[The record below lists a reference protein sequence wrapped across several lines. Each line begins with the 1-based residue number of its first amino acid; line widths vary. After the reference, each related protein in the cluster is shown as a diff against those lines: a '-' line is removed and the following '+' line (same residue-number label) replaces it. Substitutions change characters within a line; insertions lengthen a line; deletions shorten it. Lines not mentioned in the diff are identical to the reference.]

1 MRKLFTIVFALIL
14 AMGLTTS
21 AFAEDPSKTVTG
33 LENGE
38 QSVDIEVTGTYV
50 GDQSTLEVYSVDVK
64 WGEMSFTYNQGES
77 SVWDPKTHIYDTSAT
92 KGWNARG
99 NTVTVTNHSSK
110 AVDVEFLFEKNS
122 NIDSATSTFN
132 GSFDVT
138 TTNLPTAVGTDVDN
152 APQVVATLNFDEGT
166 LAPEYASGVKLG
178 TVTVKLSPVTVAP

>member
-1 MRKLFTIVFALIL
+1 MRKLFTIVLALIL

-21 AFAEDPSKTVTG
+21 AFAEDTSKTITA

-38 QSVDIEVTGTYV
+38 QSVDIDVTGKYI
-50 GDQSTLEVYSVDVK
+50 GDQSMLEVYSVDVK
-64 WGEMSFTYNQGES
+64 WGEMSFTYNQGDS
-77 SVWDPKTHIYDTSAT
+77 SVWDPKTHTYDTSAT

-110 AVDVEFLFEKNS
+110 AVDVEFLFEKNPD
-122 NIDSATSTFN
+122 IDSAESTFT

-138 TTNLPTAVGTDVDN
+138 STNLSTAVGTDVDN

-166 LAPEYASGVKLG
+166 LAADYTNGVKLG
-178 TVTVKLSPVTVAP
+178 TVTVKLSPAIVAP